1 MSARRWAVGAIALS
15 TVVAGASLAQ
25 AAPRKSITPIA
36 ADKVAASRVDRA
48 LGNGLGRLVQQ
59 SQGGPRAKTSGFH
72 IDQEPLTI
80 RDAKG
85 RVLVDVTPQA
95 GADRAVFRRHAEA
108 LGLVVKDVDRV
119 HGTLEGYM
127 PVSGV
132 AKVAALR
139 SLGTIAQ
146 ALKPHTNVGKAT
158 SQGVAFQRVNR
169 VHARNVK
176 GQGITIGAL
185 SDSFDTA
192 TKTIAGDPLTVHAA
206 DDVRTGDLPGPG
218 NPNNRQPVVVIQD
231 DPTEGTTDE
240 GRGMLQIAH
249 DVAPKAKLCFATA
262 SGGLINF
269 ANNVR
274 RLADKSGD
282 CGADVVVDDVIYFD
296 EPMFS
301 DSVMS
306 DAIDAVAAKGT
317 HYFTSAGN
325 EGEQEAWDSKVRL
338 LRGARAAAAAKRAG
352 LDLSGVD
359 PSLYD
364 GGLQDMKPGRGTD
377 VAQDATVGE
386 GGGIMDF
393 QWNDPVDLNG
403 TKFGDSLFSDK
414 GELTAAQPEQSF
426 QFTATAA
433 QVGKQVQFRTDAI
446 PSGTTDLILSVD
458 APDGTNVGTI
468 DTGSSPEV
476 LSTTLRQAG
485 TYTITISGFDGDLG
499 DFTVEVR
506 EILSPSRV
514 STDFNLL
521 FFGAD
526 GSFLGSAADNNP
538 LSGRPSEVVGLPPI
552 PKLQIVISRSGT
564 GPVGATR
571 LRNVNFNDSHFTEYA
586 DPLAPATIGHATAR
600 QATGVAAIDPFRPY
614 LPEPYTSPGG
624 NLPIY
629 FDSNGDRYAH
639 VQIRRTPRVTSTDRG
654 NTTFFVADDARDADT
669 LPNFG
674 GTSAAAP
681 HAAAIAALA
690 QQRSGG
696 PGSVSP
702 RAMRLRLQRSTFRH
716 DLDPAHSAGRSHGLR
731 VVANG
736 GQGREIDVVP
746 GPMNDPRFFT
756 IRYNGRVPLRSVKL
770 LGETAS
776 PTALGRGRKSA
787 GIVFDRRAFHGP
799 APFRNVGFPFTIG
812 GTSGGL
818 RAGNV
823 SATFSAPAGAP
834 SVKGQFRHLKV
845 SFRHGLR
852 RGQAVRFGVDRDLA
866 VSGFGGSN
874 EGNGADELGGAV
886 LIPQGRKLSRGM
898 VFKATLV
905 NGRTFTGVI
914 RNRLGRGF
922 TPVDGYGVVNAQR
935 AVLRR

>member
-1 MSARRWAVGAIALS
+1 LS
-15 TVVAGASLAQ
+15 TVVAGASFAQ
-25 AAPRKSITPIA
+25 ATPRKSITPKKV
-36 ADKVAASRVDRA
+36 DKVAAARVDRT

-59 SQGGPRAKTSGFH
+59 SKGTSSGFKLN
-72 IDQEPLTI
+72 QKPLTI

-95 GADRAVFRRHAEA
+95 GADRAVFRRHAED
-108 LGLVVKDVDRV
+108 LGLVVKDVDRT
-119 HGTLEGYM
+119 HGTLEGFL
-127 PVSGV
+127 PVRSV
-132 AKVAALR
+132 PKVASLER
-139 SLGTIAQ
+139 LGTIAQ

-158 SQGVAFQRVNR
+158 SQGVAFQRINR

-192 TKTIAGDPLTVHAA
+192 KTTIAGLPLTVHAA
-206 DDVRTGDLPGPG
+206 DDVRTGDLPGPA
-218 NPNNRQPVVVIQD
+218 NRQNRRPVVVLQD

-240 GRGMLQIAH
+240 GRAMLQIAH

-262 SGGLINF
+262 DGGLLNF

-274 RLADKSGD
+274 RLADKSGR

-301 DSVMS
+301 DSALS

-338 LRGARAAAAAKRAG
+338 LRGARATNAAKRAG
-352 LDLSGVD
+352 LDFTGVD

-364 GGLQDMKPGRGTD
+364 GGLQDMNPGRGTD
-377 VAQDATVGE
+377 VAQSATVGKR
-386 GGGIMDF
+386 GGLMDF
-393 QWNDPVDLNG
+393 QWNDPVDLDG
-403 TKFGDSLFSDK
+403 TKFGDSLFSAK

-426 QFTATAA
+426 EFTATAA

-446 PSGTTDLILSVD
+446 PSGTTDLILSVT
-458 APDGTNVGTI
+458 APDGTDVGTI

-499 DFTVEVR
+499 DFTVDVR

-521 FFGAD
+521 FFGPD
-526 GSFLGSAADNNP
+526 GKFLAAASDNNP

-552 PKLQIVISRSGT
+552 PKIQVVISRAGT
-564 GPVGATR
+564 GPMKATR
-571 LRNVNFNDSHFTEYA
+571 LRNVNFTDSYFTEYV

-600 QATGVAAIDPFRPY
+600 QATGVAAIDPFRPD
-614 LPEPYTSPGG
+614 LVEPYTSPGG
-624 NLPIY
+624 RLPIY
-629 FDSNGDRYAH
+629 FKSNGDRYAR
-639 VQIRRTPRVTSTDRG
+639 VQVRRAPRVASTDRV
-654 NTTFFVADDARDADT
+654 NTTFFTADDARDADT
-669 LPNFG
+669 VPNFG

-690 QQRSGG
+690 LQRAGG

-716 DLDPAHSAGRSHGLR
+716 DLDPSHAAGRSHGLR

-756 IRYNGRVPLRSVKL
+756 VRYTGRVPLRSVRL

-799 APFRNVGFPFTIG
+799 APFRDVGFPFTVG

-818 RAGNV
+818 RARAV

-834 SVKGQFRHLKV
+834 SVKGQFRHLEV
-845 SFRHGLR
+845 SFRNGLR

-886 LIPQGRKLSRGM
+886 LIPQGRKLTRGM
-898 VFKATLV
+898 VFTATRV
-905 NGRTFTGVI
+905 DGSTFRGVI